1 MKAFLV
7 MGAPGAGKSTYV
19 NDEFKG
25 YYIISCDNIRESKYG
40 YERSF
45 HIREKVLEDIL
56 ALIEWCINKDL
67 DFVIDTTYFNDKHS
81 RQRLVD
87 LGFSK
92 FINVIFIDTSLETCL
107 KNNIKRNQEVRIVEE
122 GMLEMLYDRI
132 SFPTIF
138 ENFCSLSRVAAG

>member
-19 NDEFKG
+19 NDKFKG
-25 YYIISCDNIRESKYG
+25 CYIISCDNIRESKYG

-45 HIREKVLEDIL
+45 YIREKVLEDIL
-56 ALIEWCINKDL
+56 DLIEWCINKDL

-92 FINVIFIDTSLETCL
+92 FINVIFIDTSLEMCL
-107 KNNIKRNQEVRIVEE
+107 KNNLNRNQEVRIVEE

-138 ENFCSLSRVAAG
+138 ENFCSLSRVDTG